1 MEEFLVSLLWF
12 VVSLPLVLL
21 TQRWIHRHLHGLAL
35 LITGKPGWAVLLY
48 SLVLFPGVVLHE
60 VSHWV
65 AAKVLGVRT
74 AGMSLLPQMSK
85 DGSIQ
90 LGYVEYYKTKDV
102 GSVRESLIGGAPLLT
117 GAAAILIIAYN
128 VFNLPSL
135 VQTLP
140 TLDLT
145 ALIVAAENLIAT
157 QDFLLWLYLFFAI
170 SNAMM
175 PSASDRRAW
184 PTFFLILGGIFAAI
198 YLLGLADV
206 IFTGLLP
213 PATAFFSYLALAFS
227 LTILVNLLFML
238 LIGGLEWLMSQL
250 RGAEVVY
257 RKSGKT
263 K

>member
-1 MEEFLVSLLWF
+1 MDQFLTALLWF
-12 VVSLPLVLL
+12 IVSLPLVLL

-35 LITGKPGWAVLLY
+35 LITGKPGWAVVLY

-60 VSHWV
+60 VSHWLS
-65 AAKVLGVRT
+65 AKLLGVRT
-74 AGMSLLPQMSK
+74 AGMSLLPKMSK

-90 LGYVEYYKTKDV
+90 LGYVEYYKTPDL

-128 VFNLPSL
+128 IFNLPGL
-135 VQTLP
+135 AQILPRLNLTDLLLTLQ
-140 TLDLT
+140 
-145 ALIVAAENLIAT
+145 NLLYT

-184 PTFFLILGGIFAAI
+184 PTFFLILGIIFAAI

-206 IFTGLLP
+206 IFTGLLG

-227 LTILVNLLFML
+227 LTTGVNLLFMFI
-238 LIGGLEWLMSQL
+238 IGGLEWLMGQI

-257 RKSGKT
+257 RRPEKT

>member
-1 MEEFLVSLLWF
+1 MEEFLTSLLWF

-35 LITGKPGWAVLLY
+35 LITGKPGWAVVLY

-60 VSHWV
+60 ISHWL
-65 AAKVLGVRT
+65 AAKLLGVRT
-74 AGMSLLPQMSK
+74 AGMSLLPKMSK
-85 DGSIQ
+85 DGAIQ
-90 LGYVEYYKTKDV
+90 LGYVEYYKTPDV

-128 VFNLPSL
+128 IFDLPGLTQLLPSL
-135 VQTLP
+135 
-140 TLDLT
+140 DLT
-145 ALIVAAENLIAT
+145 SLLLTAQNLVYT
-157 QDFLLWLYLFFAI
+157 KDFLLWLYLFFVI

-184 PTFFLILGGIFAAI
+184 PTFFLILGAIFLVI

-257 RKSGKT
+257 RKPGKS

>member
-1 MEEFLVSLLWF
+1 MEHLLTALLWF
-12 VVSLPLVLL
+12 IVSLPLVLL
-21 TQRWIHRHLHGLAL
+21 TQRWIHRHLHGVAL
-35 LITGKPGWAVLLY
+35 LITGKPGWAVVLY

-60 VSHWV
+60 VSHWLS
-65 AAKVLGVRT
+65 AKLLGVRT
-74 AGMSLLPQMSK
+74 VGMSLLPKMSK

-90 LGYVEYYKTKDV
+90 LGYVEYYRTPDL

-128 VFNLPSL
+128 IFNLPGL
-135 VQTLP
+135 AQILP
-140 TLDLT
+140 TLNLTDLLLT
-145 ALIVAAENLIAT
+145 LQNLLYT
-157 QDFLLWLYLFFAI
+157 KDFLVWLYLFFAI

-184 PTFFLILGGIFAAI
+184 PTFFLILGFIFVVI

-206 IFTGLLP
+206 IFTNLLG

-227 LTILVNLLFML
+227 LTILVNVLFIF
-238 LIGGLEWLMSQL
+238 LIGGGEWLIGQI

-257 RKSGKT
+257 RKPGKT